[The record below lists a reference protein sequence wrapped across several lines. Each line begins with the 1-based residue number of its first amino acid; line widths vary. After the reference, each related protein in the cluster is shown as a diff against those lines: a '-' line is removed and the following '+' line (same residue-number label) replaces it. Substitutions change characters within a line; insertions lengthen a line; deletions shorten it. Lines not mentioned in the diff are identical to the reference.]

1 MGDWLCPHKI
11 ATKSMAMRR
20 DLLFFRAILFASGN
34 SRLPAAPHKTNRS
47 PLALCIEADP
57 RPSS

>member
-20 DLLFFRAILFASGN
+20 DLLFFPG
-34 SRLPAAPHKTNRS
+34 
-47 PLALCIEADP
+47 DP
-57 RPSS
+57 VREWQQ